1 MHCTHIQP
9 HVHCVL
15 KLYVNS
21 NIEALERT
29 PIREFCW
36 RAAVLIWVTPEGPWL
51 VGTGC
56 LMWTKVQ
63 FFDWTCLLGCWKWLN
78 CWFSRCW
85 NSGTALSQQYATV
98 LEGSWEFAQ
107 PLYLSFKGIKDLWL
121 CLWGCL
127 GILRVAGCRYKH
139 FSPCVI
145 AIRAASV
152 FSAREQSL
160 LSHVDFVSHQ
170 NASRTL
176 TVEVLQAFPTG
187 ASRSRPQ
194 ASWRDYRSLLA
205 LACAIRSSRVSLGKT
220 PFGLPCIACLCCD
233 QDQIKGLKWLD
244 RCMNRFIIECNHLKT
259 FSHGMDAFE

>member
-1 MHCTHIQP
+1 MGNP
-9 HVHCVL
+9 WSAL
-15 KLYVNS
+15 AGRNRLPDVNQS
-21 NIEALERT
+21 AVFLIERV
-29 PIREFCW
+29 CW
-36 RAAVLIWVTPEGPWL
+36 GAGNGWIVDSVD
-51 VGTGC
+51 VGTVEQLC
-56 LMWTKVQ
+56 HNNM
-63 FFDWTCLLGCWKWLN
+63 
-78 CWFSRCW
+78 
-85 NSGTALSQQYATV
+85 QQYWRG
-98 LEGSWEFAQ
+98 LGS
-107 PLYLSFKGIKDLWL
+107 LLSHFIYH
-121 CLWGCL
+121 
-127 GILRVAGCRYKH
+127 LRASKIYD
-139 FSPCVI
+139 CVYG
-145 AIRAASV
+145 AASV

-205 LACAIRSSRVSLGKT
+205 SACAIRSSRVSLGKT